1 MRKRA
6 VMHDRIKISEV
17 DHERNIATWIVID
30 IEYTNTSFHKSENSY
45 ISIR

>member
-6 VMHDRIKISEV
+6 V
-17 DHERNIATWIVID
+17 ERNIATWIVID

-45 ISIR
+45 ISIRKVRYNN